1 MSVKI
6 YLIEDCNGLKYVGS
20 TKKLLKYRLSGHRTG
35 KKNDLKCSSKL
46 LDLDNS
52 TISLLEECDECNR
65 GVREQYWIDRTECVN
80 LSNTIKTFD
89 RTKYMKQYFIE
100 HREKITSRQSKHYI
114 DNRDEISQ
122 KAKQYY
128 HDNKANR
135 KDYQR
140 QYIRYQHS
148 WGGDKRYHNNLL
160 QIDLT
165 LFD

>member
-20 TKKLLKYRLSGHRTG
+20 TKNILKYRLTEHRSH
-35 KKNDLKCSSKL
+35 KRNELPCSSKL

-65 GVREQYWIDRTECVN
+65 GVREQYWIDQTECVN
-80 LSNTIKTFD
+80 LFNSTFD
-89 RTKYMKQYFIE
+89 RTKYMKQYLIE
-100 HREKITSRQSKHYI
+100 HREKITNRQSKHYI
-114 DNRDEISQ
+114 DKRDEILQ
-122 KAKQYY
+122 KRKQYY
-128 HDNKANR
+128 LVNKAKR
-135 KDYQR
+135 KDYQS
-140 QYIRYQHS
+140 QYRMFQHS
-148 WGGDKRYHNNLL
+148 WGGDKRNHNNLL